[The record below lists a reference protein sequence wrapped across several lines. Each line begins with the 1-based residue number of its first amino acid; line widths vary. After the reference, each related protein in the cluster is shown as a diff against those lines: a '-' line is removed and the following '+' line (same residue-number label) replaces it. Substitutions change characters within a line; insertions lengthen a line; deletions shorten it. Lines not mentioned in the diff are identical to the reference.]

1 MICAGFPKDM
11 RRRQAHF
18 SGSRAVWRWRT
29 SWNGTCRE
37 DAVVCLAD
45 KLIKE
50 DRRVSLDVR
59 YQKAFTYDPVK
70 ERILRDLRI
79 CRKLLEEF
87 EVMTGEQL

>member
-1 MICAGFPKDM
+1 M
-11 RRRQAHF
+11 Q
-18 SGSRAVWRWRT
+18 
-29 SWNGTCRE
+29 
-37 DAVVCLAD
+37 
-45 KLIKE
+45 
-50 DRRVSLDVR
+50 RRVSLDVR